1 MKGKEVRKLSD
12 EEIEVELKRLRQKHF
27 ELRTQS
33 VTEKI
38 ADTSQFGKVRD
49 DVARLETERSAR
61 RLRVL
66 AETSRKE
73 RA

>member
-1 MKGKEVRKLSD
+1 MKGKEVHKLSD

-38 ADTSQFGKVRD
+38 ADTAQFGKVRG
-49 DVARLETERSAR
+49 DVARLETERQAR
-61 RLRVL
+61 RLKVQ
-66 AETSRKE
+66 AEVAGKE
-73 RA
+73 RT